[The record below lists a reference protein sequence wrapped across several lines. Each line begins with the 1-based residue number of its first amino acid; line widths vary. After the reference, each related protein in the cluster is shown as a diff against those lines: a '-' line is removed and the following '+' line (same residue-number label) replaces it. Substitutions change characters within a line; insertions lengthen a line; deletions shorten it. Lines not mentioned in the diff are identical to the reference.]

1 MRTILSCLLIT
12 HFLHII
18 NNCAEQEF
26 DIIQSFDKYL
36 LMLSL
41 CLAVYFSADNAPST
55 NELSDYLQ
63 DRQVNNPNVV
73 QGVNTVEV

>member
-1 MRTILSCLLIT
+1 
-12 HFLHII
+12 
-18 NNCAEQEF
+18 
-26 DIIQSFDKYL
+26 
-36 LMLSL
+36 MLSL

-55 NELSDYLQ
+55 NKLSDYLQ